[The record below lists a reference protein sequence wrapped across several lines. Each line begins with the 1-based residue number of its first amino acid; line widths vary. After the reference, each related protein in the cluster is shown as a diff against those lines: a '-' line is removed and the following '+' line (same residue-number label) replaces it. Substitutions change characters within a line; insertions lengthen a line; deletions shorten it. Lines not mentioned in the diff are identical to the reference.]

1 MINKYFLFYKIYFGL
16 TINNLNCDIILF
28 LIIDTLNFL
37 LKFILDIEIKK
48 IE

>member
-16 TINNLNCDIILF
+16 TINSLNCDIILF